1 MKRPIAYVM
10 EQTLGST
17 THYLNLRSQE
27 DALEGERPLWLPI
40 EFRQGRLP
48 WTLRGGM
55 SARQAISRTVD
66 DVDGFFVHTTTIALL
81 SADLFRE
88 RPLVV
93 SSDGTPMNKRG
104 MRAAYGMRPEGRVSE
119 LAKRAVY
126 RQAFRRAAGFVAWS
140 NWTRLSFIE
149 DYGCPP
155 DAVKVIPPGINLAD
169 FAPGDRSHSLPRIL
183 FVGGDFE
190 RKGGDL
196 LLDVFRRRLRGRAEL
211 VLVTRS
217 PVPAE
222 EGVTVYRDI
231 SPNSVKLRELFA
243 TCDVF
248 TLPTRADCYSL
259 VCMEAL
265 AAGMPL
271 VATDVGGISDLV
283 RNGET
288 GYLVNVDDWQSI
300 ADALEKLV
308 DDPARRKEMGAAGRE
323 EALRR
328 FDARRNA
335 RELFEFVRS
344 RC

>member
-17 THYLNLRSQE
+17 THYLNLRNQE
-27 DALEGERPLWLPI
+27 DALQGERPLWLPI

-48 WTLRGGM
+48 WTISGGV
-55 SARQAISRTVD
+55 SARQAITRTVD

-81 SADLFRE
+81 SADVFRS
-88 RPLVV
+88 RPTIV

-104 MRAAYGMRPEGRVSE
+104 MRVAYGLKPEGRFAE
-119 LAKRAVY
+119 IAKKAIY
-126 RQAFRRAAGFVAWS
+126 RQVFKQAAGFVAWS

-155 DAVKVIPPGINLAD
+155 DAVKVIPPGINLVD
-169 FAPGDRSHSLPRIL
+169 FAPGERSNPLPRIL

-196 LLDVFRRRLRGRAEL
+196 LLEVFRQRLRGRAEL

-217 PVPAE
+217 AVPPE
-222 EGVTVYRDI
+222 EGVVVHNDVA
-231 SPNSVKLRELFA
+231 PNSPKLRELFA

-248 TLPTRADCYSL
+248 TLPTRADCYSI

-288 GYLVNVDDWQSI
+288 GYLVTVDDRDSI
-300 ADALEKLV
+300 GDALEKLV
-308 DDPARRKEMGAAGRE
+308 ENPARRAEMGRACRE
-323 EALRR
+323 EAERR